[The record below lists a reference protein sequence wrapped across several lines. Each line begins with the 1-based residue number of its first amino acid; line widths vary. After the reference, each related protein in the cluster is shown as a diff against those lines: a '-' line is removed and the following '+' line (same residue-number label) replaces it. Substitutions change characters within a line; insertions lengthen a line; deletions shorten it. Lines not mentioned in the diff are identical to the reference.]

1 MLNKRGKVG
10 RILGTIFVK
19 EEHGELTNINDLII
33 KEGFAPPYPTNEDK

>member
-33 KEGFAPPYPTNEDK
+33 KEGFATPYPTNEDK